1 MKSYNLDNYLRYKE
15 DVKNSKP
22 DGLFWDEYTK
32 DDLIKKFLPMVES
45 LARKFATGDQA
56 SGIMNIEDLIQ
67 EGSIGLIAAVNKLE
81 IDTVIESDNPEQTI
95 KSFLSKRIKGAIRR
109 AININRGSM
118 RIPEYKL
125 NEIRKETD
133 DESDLVMQFFNQI
146 FASIDVPRKS
156 DGSHTNSE
164 YSSTVEY
171 AMLSE
176 PYNIIL
182 YNKFLLNVMRKH
194 LSDVMY
200 NVLRYSYGLD
210 CNKLTA
216 KEIALKLNIKGVS
229 NHVRVSEMKRAA
241 IDILKKNVKHEELVA
256 LL

>member
-22 DGLFWDEYTK
+22 EGLFWDEYK
-32 DDLIKKFLPMVES
+32 QEDIIKKFLPMVEN

-67 EGSIGLIAAVNKLE
+67 EGSIGLIAAVNKLD
-81 IDTVIESDNPEQTI
+81 INTVIESDNPEQTI

-125 NEIRKETD
+125 NEIRRETD

-146 FASIDVPRKS
+146 FSSIDAPKKS
-156 DGSHTNSE
+156 DNADSNYSLASE
-164 YSSTVEY
+164 Y
-171 AMLSE
+171 AIPDE
-176 PYNIIL
+176 PYNIII
-182 YNKFLLNVMRKH
+182 YNKFLLGIMKKH
-194 LSDVMY
+194 LSAVMY
-200 NVLRYSYGLD
+200 DILRHSYGLD

-216 KEIALKLNIKGVS
+216 KEIALRLDLKGVS
-229 NHVRVSEMKRAA
+229 NHVRISEMKRAA
-241 IDILKKNVKHEELVA
+241 IDILKKNVKYEELA
-256 LL
+256 SLL